1 MGKNFRE
8 TLNEQLKDPE
18 FKDIWDSNAVE
29 REIVRMIINGR
40 EATGMTQK
48 QLAELTGI
56 SQADIS
62 RYETGNGNPTVKT
75 LNKIANAFGQR
86 LTIGT
91 VQIQTKVP
99 AYQ

>member
-48 QLAELTGI
+48 Q
-56 SQADIS
+56 
-62 RYETGNGNPTVKT
+62 
-75 LNKIANAFGQR
+75 
-86 LTIGT
+86 
-91 VQIQTKVP
+91 
-99 AYQ
+99 

>member
-18 FKDIWDSNAVE
+18 FKDVWDSNAVE

-75 LNKIANAFGQR
+75 LNKIASAFGQR

-99 AYQ
+99 AYR

>member
-75 LNKIANAFGQR
+75 LNKIASAFGQR

-99 AYQ
+99 VYR